1 MYLPKPL
8 TAIKTLVVQGN
19 QAKRK
24 NTKRT
29 KIAPSPI
36 GEMEAQV
43 VRGTCVQ
50 GASVSAVFY
59 FSNVRQ
65 KTIEPEFELSRVCI
79 FKWASNWALR
89 HQRCFVPV
97 RMPSTDVREARQALL
112 EATHL

>member
-1 MYLPKPL
+1 MFRYHVVKPYVPSKAADDL
-8 TAIKTLVVQGN
+8 KMTAIKTLVVQGN

-24 NTKRT
+24 NTKRS

-65 KTIEPEFELSRVCI
+65 KTIEPEFEAEKGLAI
-79 FKWASNWALR
+79 
-89 HQRCFVPV
+89 
-97 RMPSTDVREARQALL
+97 
-112 EATHL
+112 